1 MVVIL
6 MFVGGANETFSGFGG
21 FGKYPQGEKRSEKM
35 VLRSP
40 CRNWM
45 RREACHRQNQCG
57 GKSRD
62 CGGGRTS
69 KCSVNHYQYHRIH
82 GDRVRVCRQKACE
95 EPKTNF

>member
-1 MVVIL
+1 

-69 KCSVNHYQYHRIH
+69 KCSVNTINTIEYTVIECESVAKKHAKS
-82 GDRVRVCRQKACE
+82 QKQISDAR
-95 EPKTNF
+95 